1 MFPSKACRGIH
12 RFKAVALLH
21 GRLPATTMLPYRGA
35 RRRVEATGNTRT
47 HGRQGG
53 RLRTEDGLPVCVKAR
68 LAYYA
73 SSKNA
78 RSILGQARSTIDLR
92 QTILEGRVLL
102 VSTAQ
107 GSAGRDVVALVGESL
122 LNLVDW

>member
-1 MFPSKACRGIH
+1 MFQARLAEESIVSKLLLCYTAVCPRLRCSPIGEPGEESRQREIH
-12 RFKAVALLH
+12 AH
-21 GRLPATTMLPYRGA
+21 MGGR
-35 RRRVEATGNTRT
+35 
-47 HGRQGG
+47 GG